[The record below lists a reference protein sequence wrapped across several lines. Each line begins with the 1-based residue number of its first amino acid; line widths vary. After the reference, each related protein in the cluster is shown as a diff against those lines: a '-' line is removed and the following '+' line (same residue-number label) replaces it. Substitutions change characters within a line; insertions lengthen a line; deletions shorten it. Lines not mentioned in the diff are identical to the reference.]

1 MPMHMLFALL
11 VAMAALSPVEEL
23 AQPDAFSDI
32 VDAAHVQEPLA
43 EVGQS
48 PKHGGLRNS
57 KVTWISRPYRSDR
70 GKPRKPQLAPVPP
83 ELRPTPS
90 NLTTPRAAAPST
102 AFAEGSLTDA
112 GRNNRKNQGETV
124 ELLAPRLAAG
134 RTIPNLVA
142 AMDARL
148 FSVAKAEVSRSLAP
162 KRGLFASRN
171 GQDVF
176 ILSAF
181 ERHRVPVADVV
192 PIRPDRSGQT
202 FTAKLKNTM
211 TCKQIELDNV
221 GVHFHAWRPASSRA
235 STALKFRRADAST
248 ANFQEAS
255 LRHLAF
261 QHFRGVLE
269 ATGDVRGLSEGQPMT
284 LPEMQPRRILPAC
297 LRAHLGVFEGR
308 QQPHCAWPRT
318 DEKSV
323 GFVLDLPLP
332 IPYDN
337 RGYICTTCKNDPR
350 VKRCPTY
357 RLDDDDLHAAFPG
370 LLIHR
375 GHKSKLVCMS
385 KRFLVHLILS
395 FYEVL
400 NARATR
406 RKLVEYYTGNALMS
420 PSSLAWS
427 FSAVPR
433 CRALRGVLMK
443 ALQNFL
449 GSAVASMKARLYRYA
464 GQGIRGD
471 GNYQIATRIRARTS
485 DGRTERPYSVL
496 LAWCGVDGC
505 LLKPV
510 VPSKTEDFPDLA
522 ADLEP
527 MLDDL
532 RHERLTSGLSL
543 LESAPVFQSTDV
555 YGKHRRLYAALYKRK
570 WHELTVETT
579 SATPKG
585 DAAGALA
592 AQDVES
598 GPTLCVGE
606 PFHDVIALRRVASP
620 ASNDCRDFIFDH
632 QHMIDCLSASLYENE
647 VPTSPTI
654 EDLSEGAGSLLQD
667 AVRLP
672 VAEFKRR
679 RLEADAVHQ
688 EELKSF
694 LQQPAAVHANAWT
707 ALFNAK
713 PPRGTLSRL
722 ARRMSVTVHASLK
735 KHNYATQRDFRREVR
750 KLRKWYRP
758 GRKQSRH
765 RRGILRSRSA
775 SAQVRGLRSV
785 FNKKVALH
793 YKRLLKPLRQEGLWK
808 WRLVALSLHRAG
820 MPVHSGTI
828 PVERL
833 WASLKDMLPSAAR
846 FMTVEWFNTVAA
858 LAFLR
863 YNYRHFHHRLL
874 PSWTES
880 DSLMAE
886 RIDNLGAAARLL
898 YENVDD
904 AIPSQLFDAF
914 L

>member
-1 MPMHMLFALL
+1 
-11 VAMAALSPVEEL
+11 
-23 AQPDAFSDI
+23 
-32 VDAAHVQEPLA
+32 
-43 EVGQS
+43 
-48 PKHGGLRNS
+48 
-57 KVTWISRPYRSDR
+57 
-70 GKPRKPQLAPVPP
+70 
-83 ELRPTPS
+83 
-90 NLTTPRAAAPST
+90 
-102 AFAEGSLTDA
+102 
-112 GRNNRKNQGETV
+112 
-124 ELLAPRLAAG
+124 
-134 RTIPNLVA
+134 
-142 AMDARL
+142 MDARL
-148 FSVAKAEVSRSLAP
+148 FSVAKAPVTSSLAP
-162 KRGLFASRN
+162 KRGLFASRD

-176 ILSAF
+176 ILAAF
-181 ERHRVPVADVV
+181 VRHRVPVADVV
-192 PIRPDRSGQT
+192 PIRPDTSGQT
-202 FTAKLKNTM
+202 FKAKLKNTM
-211 TCKQIELDNV
+211 MCKQSELDNV
-221 GVHFHAWRPASSRA
+221 GVHFHAWRPASCRA
-235 STALKFRRADAST
+235 STALNFRRADAST
-248 ANFQEAS
+248 ANFHEAS

-269 ATGDVRGLSEGQPMT
+269 ASGDLPGLSEGQPVT
-284 LPEMQPRRILPAC
+284 LPEIQPRRIWPAR
-297 LRAHLGVFEGR
+297 LREHLGVFEAR

-318 DEKSV
+318 DEKAV

-337 RGYICTTCKNDPR
+337 RGYICTTCKHDPR
-350 VKRCPTY
+350 VKRSQTY
-357 RLDDDDLHAAFPG
+357 RLDDDDDLRTAFPG

-449 GSAVASMKARLYRYA
+449 VSVVASMKARLYRYA
-464 GQGIRGD
+464 GQGVRGD
-471 GNYQIATRIRARTS
+471 GNYQIATRIRVRTP
-485 DGRTERPYSVL
+485 DGHTERPYSVL

-510 VPSKTEDFPDLA
+510 SPSKTEDFPDLA

-532 RHERLTSGLSL
+532 RQERLASGLSL
-543 LESAPVFQSTDV
+543 LESAPVFHSTDV

-570 WHELTVETT
+570 WHELGVETT

-592 AQDVES
+592 QDVDC

-632 QHMIDCLSASLYENE
+632 QNMIDRLSASLYESE
-647 VPTSPTI
+647 VPTRPTI
-654 EDLSEGAGSLLQD
+654 EELSEGAGALLQD

-679 RLEADAVHQ
+679 RLEVGVEHQ
-688 EELKSF
+688 EELKAF
-694 LQQPAAVHANAWT
+694 LQQPAAVHAKAW
-707 ALFNAK
+707 ASLFQAT
-713 PPRGTLSRL
+713 PPRGTLCRL
-722 ARRMSVTVHASLK
+722 ARRMSVTVHASLQ
-735 KHNYATQRDFRREVR
+735 KHNYSTQKDFRREVR
-750 KLRKWYRP
+750 RLRRWYRP

-793 YKRLLKPLRQEGLWK
+793 YRRLLKPLRQEGLWK

-880 DSLMAE
+880 DSLLAE
-886 RIDNLGAAARLL
+886 RIDNLGAAALAL
-898 YENVDD
+898 HEDADD
-904 AIPSQLFDAF
+904 AVPSGLFDAF